1 METIRNSR
9 SLEHKE
15 MTPALPFVGAFA
27 LVALGLVGLHLPGKS
42 PGSWSLHIKAS
53 LWPPSFEFKVK
64 QHSS

>member
-1 METIRNSR
+1 
-9 SLEHKE
+9 